1 MLNVTMLRV
10 VMLNVI
16 MLIVFMRN
24 VIMLSV
30 VMLSVII
37 LSVIMVNVM
46 APTPWQSTI
55 GALLSS
61 LLSFG
66 CSLSRRTVENRFIE
80 QIFQ

>member
-1 MLNVTMLRV
+1 MLNV

-16 MLIVFMRN
+16 MLIVFMLS

-30 VMLSVII
+30 VT

-80 QIFQ
+80 QIF